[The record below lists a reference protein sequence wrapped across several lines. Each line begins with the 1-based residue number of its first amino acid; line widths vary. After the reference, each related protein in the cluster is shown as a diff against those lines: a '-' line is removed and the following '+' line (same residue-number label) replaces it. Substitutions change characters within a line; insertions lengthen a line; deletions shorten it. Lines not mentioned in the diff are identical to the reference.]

1 MASGKIL
8 KDRIKS
14 IKNIKKVTKS
24 MELISAI
31 KLQKTAERSKS
42 VNSFRKRLGILYS
55 DITIPKK
62 YSNLLML
69 PNSSTN
75 HVFIVFASDRGLC
88 GNLNTN
94 ILKAF
99 FKTAKDIDKSNV
111 ECVIYGKTV
120 AKRIKNAQFKI
131 NELYA
136 VPETDFDFGYVALAV
151 QNYIDRYLKGEI
163 GSLTLIFTEFL
174 SFSKQEIKIRKLLPL
189 EQDSNFGVNISED
202 ESDDIFEPTP
212 KRVLDYLILE
222 NIKMTWYSA
231 LMNSMA
237 SEHIARM
244 LSMKNATDASQDL
257 IQNLTL
263 EYNKSRQ
270 SAITQEI
277 GEIISGVESLTVV
290 QEDVSKFQ
298 KFTIFVNNKS

>member
-136 VPETDFDFGYVALAV
+136 VPETNFDFGYVALAV

-189 EQDSNFGVNISED
+189 EQDLNFGLNISED

>member
-136 VPETDFDFGYVALAV
+136 VPETNFDFGYVALAV